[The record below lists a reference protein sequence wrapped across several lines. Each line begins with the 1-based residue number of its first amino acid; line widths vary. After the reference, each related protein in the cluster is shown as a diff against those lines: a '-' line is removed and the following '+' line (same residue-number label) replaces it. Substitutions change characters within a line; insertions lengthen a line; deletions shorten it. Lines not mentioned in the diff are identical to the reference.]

1 MAATRKPP
9 ATTPIR
15 VWSEDGSRVVA
26 EGVVPVGMLRG
37 TPDRAALL
45 KALSAPKRQA
55 MSKDDA
61 MGALLQ
67 ASQRKRR
74 GDSLQQLQD
83 RVDAIEAKLGMGRH
97 QKRQAGYLP
106 AEVMPPPPPAA

>member
-45 KALSAPKRQA
+45 RELSRPKKEKP
-55 MSKDDA
+55 STEDV
-61 MGALLQ
+61 MGTILQ

-97 QKRQAGYLP
+97 QKRQAGFLP

>member
-26 EGVVPVGMLRG
+26 QGEVPVGMLRG

-55 MSKDDA
+55 MSNEDVLGDMLKA
-61 MGALLQ
+61 Q
-67 ASQRKRR
+67 QRKRR

-83 RVDAIEAKLGMGRH
+83 RVDAIEAKLGLGRH
-97 QKRQAGYLP
+97 QKRQAGFLP